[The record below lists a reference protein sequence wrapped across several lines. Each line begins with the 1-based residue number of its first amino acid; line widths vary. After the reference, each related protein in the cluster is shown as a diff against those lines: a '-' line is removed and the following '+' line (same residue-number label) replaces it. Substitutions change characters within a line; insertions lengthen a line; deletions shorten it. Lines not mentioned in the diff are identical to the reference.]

1 MFTSLLKRID
11 SSRVHYPNNGAKI
24 YISEFVYGSIDGTIT
39 SFTVAAAAAGA
50 GLGIDVVIILGAG
63 SLVADGLSMAVSSLM
78 SKRTEHDLA
87 QNDRRN
93 GHEIPVSYSLTKKPA
108 VTGLV
113 TFASFVV
120 VGSLPLW
127 AYISTLFFNIVEQR
141 YLFVVSTIS
150 TALALSII
158 GALKSWFTDMSITRG
173 VFETLLL
180 GGIAATA
187 AYYIGFFLEKV
198 AGVN

>member
-50 GLGIDVVIILGAG
+50 GLGIEVVIILGVG